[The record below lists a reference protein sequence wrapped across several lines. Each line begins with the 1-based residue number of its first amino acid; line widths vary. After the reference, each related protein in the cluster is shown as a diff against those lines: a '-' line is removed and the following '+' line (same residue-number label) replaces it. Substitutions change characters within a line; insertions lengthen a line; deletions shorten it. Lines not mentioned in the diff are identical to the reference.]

1 MRLSR
6 EGASVAAADL
16 NLRSA
21 SAVAKEIQ
29 AGGGQAIAL
38 EMDVTRKSDAERT
51 VAETAAGQFDI
62 LVNNAG
68 IARVM
73 PTMEIDENDWDE
85 HMAVN
90 AKGVL
95 FPGRLTPDD
104 PTWERRAHHHYS
116 VHRRS
121 PARRADHGPGR
132 LRGEQACCV
141 RAHPADESG
150 SGPARNSHER
160 GIPRHR

>member
-1 MRLSR
+1 M
-6 EGASVAAADL
+6 A
-16 NLRSA
+16 
-21 SAVAKEIQ
+21 
-29 AGGGQAIAL
+29 GGQAIAL

-85 HMAVN
+85 HIAVN

-95 FPGRLTPDD
+95 FCFQAASRQMIQHGNGGCIITILSTAARLPAG
-104 PTWERRAHHHYS
+104 PTTALGASMASKHAMLGLIQQMSQEVAPPEFS
-116 VHRRS
+116 
-121 PARRADHGPGR
+121 
-132 LRGEQACCV
+132 
-141 RAHPADESG
+141 
-150 SGPARNSHER
+150 
-160 GIPRHR
+160 